1 MAHRDIPV
9 VFHHINFTPVPPVF
23 LFFFFAEMW
32 QDGDREENEGSGE
45 KKKMDEGDREEE
57 EKQRAG
63 MYMKPAALIWR
74 PVPAASERCQ
84 SCLVNKQTR
93 ISPKLISSLTVLLSN
108 LSIYWCNT
116 EVLLA
121 IQFKEGFV
129 SLTLLIIL
137 LQLATRTVTVSHGFV
152 PVGFFL
158 QVALLGLLLLHFTC
172 HAAEEKYSAKKNFH

>member
-1 MAHRDIPV
+1 
-9 VFHHINFTPVPPVF
+9 
-23 LFFFFAEMW
+23 
-32 QDGDREENEGSGE
+32 
-45 KKKMDEGDREEE
+45 
-57 EKQRAG
+57 
-63 MYMKPAALIWR
+63 MYMKPAVLIWR

-137 LQLATRTVTVSHGFV
+137 LQLATRRVTVSHGFV

-172 HAAEEKYSAKKNFH
+172 HAAKEKYSAKKNFHQLPKGVGSVITGFYLNQAAIARI